1 MNIVLIGYRGTGK
14 TAVGRALAERLKRLF
29 YDADVFLEEKLATT
43 IAEMVAKEGW
53 NFFREKEKEVI
64 RELSAK
70 EDSVIATGGGAVMDR
85 ENVGCLKKNG
95 FFILLTADIDTMVQR
110 ILADDSSTGQRPEL
124 LDSDIYRETKT
135 LIEQRMPLYE
145 EIAHFSIDTTK
156 LSVAEVTERIIG
168 ISKIDGLVRSPQ
180 KDDTVKSSR

>member
-70 EDSVIATGGGAVMDR
+70 EDSVIATGGGAV
-85 ENVGCLKKNG
+85 LW
-95 FFILLTADIDTMVQR
+95 
-110 ILADDSSTGQRPEL
+110 SSEFW
-124 LDSDIYRETKT
+124 
-135 LIEQRMPLYE
+135 RMTPALGN
-145 EIAHFSIDTTK
+145 D
-156 LSVAEVTERIIG
+156 LSCWIVIFTE
-168 ISKIDGLVRSPQ
+168 KQ
-180 KDDTVKSSR
+180 KHS

>member
-14 TAVGRALAERLKRLF
+14 TTVGRALSERLNRPF

-64 RELSAK
+64 RELSTK
-70 EDSVIATGGGAVMDR
+70 ENSVIATGGGAVMNR
-85 ENVGCLKKNG
+85 ENVSCLEKSG

-110 ILADDSSTGQRPEL
+110 MLGDVSSTGQRPEL
-124 LDSDIYRETKT
+124 LDCDIYRETKT
-135 LIEQRMPLYE
+135 LIEQRMPRYE
-145 EIAHFSIDTTK
+145 EVAHLSIDTTK
-156 LSVAEVTERIIG
+156 LSVEKITERIIG
-168 ISKIDGLVRSPQ
+168 ISEL
-180 KDDTVKSSR
+180 KD